1 MKIVSAENKI
11 VDKLV
16 EESIKNVEEVKL
28 TKIASSKDE
37 NKHKNK
43 CSFLHTVHY
52 VILNNSYN

>member
-1 MKIVSAENKI
+1 MKIVSAEKRI

-16 EESIKNVEEVKL
+16 EESIENVEEVKL
-28 TKIASSKDE
+28 TKTTSSKGE

-43 CSFLHTVHY
+43 CSFLHTVHC